1 MHARFHLF
9 LASVEEGGGED
20 ISYDDLNVSLVKDV
34 PVSESVQ
41 PYTQFNN
48 GNIKVYQ
55 WTEY

>member
-1 MHARFHLF
+1 
-9 LASVEEGGGED
+9 
-20 ISYDDLNVSLVKDV
+20 V

-55 WTEY
+55 WTEYWAIFFPFICSLPVFLRHIS